1 MGERWVA
8 SGYCFTQE
16 NGRPLLPN
24 EVSRTFLAF
33 MKRSGLPAITLHD
46 LRHSFATIALNER
59 RAPISQV
66 SARLGHRNPTITLAI
81 YTHAIAKQDEGLA
94 ADVASAIVPT
104 GF

>member
-1 MGERWVA
+1 MGERCVA

-16 NGRPLLPN
+16 NGRPLLPD

-81 YTHAIAKQDEGLA
+81 YAHVMPGMAEEAGA
-94 ADVASAIVPT
+94 ALSASLLK
-104 GF
+104 